1 MARQSARA
9 RRRNRRKLRYQIA
22 KLTPTYFV
30 RLKLPRVEISPGQK
44 WYIVRTMAHADRRV
58 AEGIQSLGAEVYVP
72 TLVEERVR
80 RGKRVEVPDLP
91 AAGYVF
97 AGTTEG
103 LGRVL
108 AFGRCDGAL
117 EVMAGA
123 GGPSEV
129 DREALQVFADILTCC
144 NEERRKPV
152 RLRGLDSLRRL
163 ELSYGAG

>member
-1 MARQSARA
+1 
-9 RRRNRRKLRYQIA
+9 
-22 KLTPTYFV
+22 
-30 RLKLPRVEISPGQK
+30 
-44 WYIVRTMAHADRRV
+44 
-58 AEGIQSLGAEVYVP
+58 
-72 TLVEERVR
+72 
-80 RGKRVEVPDLP
+80 LP

-97 AGTTEG
+97 AGTGEG

>member
-1 MARQSARA
+1 MARQSRA

-30 RLKLPRVEISPGQK
+30 RLKLPRVEISPGRK

-80 RGKRVEVPDLP
+80 RGKRVEVPGLP

-97 AGTTEG
+97 AGTGEG

-144 NEERRKPV
+144 NEERSKPV